1 MKVVLTSTCV
11 VILLCGSAFGTR
23 IELFQA
29 EGRNGM
35 AASPTDGLCET
46 MVKPQG
52 YACEEHQVI
61 CLPKYF
67 TVSFDEVK
75 GILTTDNDQALAFV
89 LADNEFDVWLANTRG
104 TTYSLGHSS
113 LSPQDKVYWNWSW
126 DELVSDEL
134 PAMFQYVYN
143 ETGQKLH
150 YVGHSQGSLIAL
162 GALSNQQPLNMWK
175 SAALLA
181 PVSYWLD
188 LAKFDPLG
196 APAITLIAEI
206 CVKQGIDCRDLM
218 SAFSGKDCCLN
229 SSGASVLSS
238 HKPQSSATKNLIH
251 FAQMIKEGTLAMYDY
266 KDENENKKHYGQPTP
281 PVYNMTS
288 IPKDFPLFLCHGGAD
303 SLSDVKDV
311 KLLIN
316 SLKNHVR
323 DRLELHFIDKYAHVD
338 FILGVNAK
346 KVVYDPLIAFFKP
359 VGLRP
364 KLFSAKGHKAALA
377 PAASDDGICASVV
390 EAQNYVCEEHK
401 DAVTWLLLPPEQ
413 SLAFLLADNGYDVW
427 LANTRGTKYSRGH
440 VSLSPDDSAFWD
452 WTWDELVAYDLPAT
466 LQHVHDQTG
475 QKPHYVGHSLGTL
488 IALAS
493 FSKDQ
498 PVNKLRSAAL
508 LSPIAYVGQM
518 TSPLAKN
525 AADNFLAEALYW
537 LGLDEFDPRG
547 EAVVK
552 LLKNI
557 CQKPGVDCTN
567 LLNSFTGQNCCLNSS
582 IVDVFL
588 EHEPQATSTKNMI
601 HVAQMIRE
609 GTIAMYDYNNKEE
622 NKKHYGQPNPPLY
635 NMTSIPHDLPLFLSY
650 GGADALSD
658 VNDVKL
664 LLESL
669 NDHEGDKLVVQ
680 YRQDY
685 AHADYVMGENAGQ
698 VLYEPLMAFFKLQ

>member
-46 MVKPQG
+46 MVKPQD
-52 YACEEHQVI
+52 YACEEHQVMTKDGYI
-61 CLPKYF
+61 ISVQRIPVGRSGGAPGDRPPVLLQHGLLGDGSSWVLLPP
-67 TVSFDEVK
+67 
-75 GILTTDNDQALAFV
+75 DQALAFV

-113 LSPQDKVYWNWSW
+113 LSPQDKIFTWFSLVYWNWSW

-143 ETGQKLH
+143 ETGQKRH

-181 PVSYWLD
+181 PVSYLNQISSNLVRLAADNMIANVSYWLD

-218 SAFSGKDCCLN
+218 SAFSGKDCSLK

-251 FAQMIKEGTLAMYDY
+251 F
-266 KDENENKKHYGQPTP
+266 NKKHYGQPTP

-346 KVVYDPLIAFFKP
+346 KVVYDPLIAFFK
-359 VGLRP
+359 
-364 KLFSAKGHKAALA
+364 
-377 PAASDDGICASVV
+377 
-390 EAQNYVCEEHK
+390 
-401 DAVTWLLLPPEQ
+401 
-413 SLAFLLADNGYDVW
+413 
-427 LANTRGTKYSRGH
+427 
-440 VSLSPDDSAFWD
+440 
-452 WTWDELVAYDLPAT
+452 
-466 LQHVHDQTG
+466 LQ
-475 QKPHYVGHSLGTL
+475 
-488 IALAS
+488 
-493 FSKDQ
+493 
-498 PVNKLRSAAL
+498 
-508 LSPIAYVGQM
+508 
-518 TSPLAKN
+518 
-525 AADNFLAEALYW
+525 
-537 LGLDEFDPRG
+537 
-547 EAVVK
+547 
-552 LLKNI
+552 
-557 CQKPGVDCTN
+557 
-567 LLNSFTGQNCCLNSS
+567 
-582 IVDVFL
+582 
-588 EHEPQATSTKNMI
+588 
-601 HVAQMIRE
+601 
-609 GTIAMYDYNNKEE
+609 
-622 NKKHYGQPNPPLY
+622 
-635 NMTSIPHDLPLFLSY
+635 
-650 GGADALSD
+650 
-658 VNDVKL
+658 
-664 LLESL
+664 
-669 NDHEGDKLVVQ
+669 
-680 YRQDY
+680 
-685 AHADYVMGENAGQ
+685 
-698 VLYEPLMAFFKLQ
+698 